1 MSDIESDIIE
11 STEHTHSPGLRNA
24 APAFSEASVAL
35 RAKLA
40 LIVNGG
46 WFHAS
51 IGLRS
56 GDEVTIAGDG
66 AGVLAEIQQRA
77 VRLDVRNVAFVA
89 NIREGQR
96 FLKVTA
102 DDLGYMAALAAT

>member
-1 MSDIESDIIE
+1 MDIESDTIE
-11 STEHTHSPGLRNA
+11 STAQANSPGLRNA
-24 APAFSEASVAL
+24 APAFYLVDPVV

-40 LIVNGG
+40 LIVEGG
-46 WFHAS
+46 WYHAS

-56 GDEVTIAGDG
+56 GEEITIAGDG
-66 AGVLAEIQQRA
+66 SEVLEEIRERSA
-77 VRLDVRNVAFVA
+77 RIDVRNTAFVT

-102 DDLGYMAALAAT
+102 DDMGYMAALAAT